1 MDRPQDG
8 REGQVASQE
17 NVGAEDQPVEAG
29 NVPGSDVEGCSND
42 AVDRVFPIR
51 EFQIKSFC

>member
-29 NVPGSDVEGCSND
+29 TSL
-42 AVDRVFPIR
+42 AVMWKAAVTMLSIASSRS
-51 EFQIKSFC
+51 ENSK